1 MVTQLPLQLDM
12 PKLGV
17 DVGVYNIQSVT
28 LRECLYFLLFCW
40 DVDVSVGA
48 GAATLDYEAK
58 GMFVS
63 GVAAQ

>member
-17 DVGVYNIQSVT
+17 E
-28 LRECLYFLLFCW
+28 RECLYFLLFCW